1 MFYVKKVKNNSEENR
16 MLLRRSTININSD
29 VLLDPNHNHFILV
42 DDGSIGQFG
51 KEIDFRAKLETE
63 LRKGK
68 DWKDSKRRKES
79 ILNEPEDEFKV
90 PMILIVV
97 QGGRHT
103 LLTVEKTIKQL
114 IPILIIAVK
123 ISIN

>member
-1 MFYVKKVKNNSEENR
+1 

-123 ISIN
+123 ILINN